1 MFNLNLCMAVSIS
14 TGHWINIMLSLL
26 LCKVVWISKGQWI
39 NICDTLSCSKD
50 FKIIWLSNIL
60 ALSVPHEGYSRS
72 SSCAL
77 NLISTFLFFIKQ
89 VFFRR
94 IYLKDLI
101 DNNTYILLLQERG
114 PIDTTWLG
122 RISTVVQDVDSYC
135 TCI

>member
-1 MFNLNLCMAVSIS
+1 M
-14 TGHWINIMLSLL
+14 
-26 LCKVVWISKGQWI
+26 
-39 NICDTLSCSKD
+39 
-50 FKIIWLSNIL
+50 
-60 ALSVPHEGYSRS
+60 
-72 SSCAL
+72 
-77 NLISTFLFFIKQ
+77 Q

-101 DNNTYILLLQERG
+101 DNNTLGMTYILLLQERG

>member
-1 MFNLNLCMAVSIS
+1 MY
-14 TGHWINIMLSLL
+14 
-26 LCKVVWISKGQWI
+26 
-39 NICDTLSCSKD
+39 DTLYSSKD

-72 SSCAL
+72 ASCAL

-101 DNNTYILLLQERG
+101 DNSTLGVTHIILLQERG
-114 PIDTTWLG
+114 RIDTT
-122 RISTVVQDVDSYC
+122 
-135 TCI
+135 